1 MHAGALRAL
10 EFDRI
15 VEAVC
20 RYALTPHGLQ
30 RLRSLAPATEA
41 EGVAGALAATAETAR
56 FLADN
61 QIALQA
67 GTDLETI
74 LDSIGVEGRALDAV
88 HLVALSAFL
97 SSVDTTCASIRRA
110 GAATPSLRRIA
121 DATTSFETE
130 IADIRR
136 KIDPSGE
143 VLDDASPELKMVRE
157 RLRKQRTRLRG
168 TLESYLRGKDTSK
181 YLQQQIVT
189 DRNGRY
195 VLVVRSEHR
204 TAIPGIVHGSSGS
217 GASLFLEPLSTVEI
231 NNDIVALE
239 QQEAEEIRRILL
251 NLTNAFRR
259 RAADLTRTVNAA
271 VELDILQARA
281 RFSKLVDGVE
291 PAIAADGRLELRGA
305 RHPLLIAEVRRH
317 LSSGEPDSQLDSPD
331 NGSRATDEH
340 GLTGTGS
347 RATDEHGLTG
357 TGSRATDEHGLTRS
371 GSRATDEHGLTRSGS
386 RATDEHGLTR
396 SGSRATDEHGLTR
409 SGSRATDEHGLT
421 RTGLRAT
428 DERGLT
434 RTASRI
440 ADDGSRSPD
449 PGTASPVPV
458 DVVLIPPVGV
468 LVITGPNTGGKTVA
482 LKTAGL
488 LSLMAQAG
496 LLIPVAG
503 GSQIP
508 VYRSIFADIG
518 DEQSISASLSTF
530 SGHIANVVSMDRALA
545 LPSLVLLDEAGA
557 GTDPVEGGALAMA
570 IIDHFRRR
578 GATVIATTHY
588 DALKSYASTTEG
600 VMAAGFG
607 FDPQTFAPTYRLNY
621 GSPGSSLALEIANR
635 LGLPAAVIDQARAHR
650 TARETQLAEHLAKI
664 ERDMQS
670 LDHERRLAARERQTV
685 AEEAARLQH
694 REQELRNREETF
706 RRKLDERIEERLRDA
721 RREID
726 DVVNGLK
733 TRTDALAAEAERRM
747 APRLVSTGD
756 TGAARADA
764 RAAIE
769 AIGNRLRQS
778 APQASETVQRTTSD
792 RAPAV
797 GDRVLV
803 GAFGLEGVVQ
813 SLHDREADVDV
824 RGKRLRARVDELRVV
839 APAAAVSG
847 QPSRVRVNVDLQPRE
862 GSLTELN
869 VIGAHTDEA
878 VTRVEKFL
886 DEAMLSELKS
896 VRIIHGYGTG
906 QLRRAIGE
914 FLRSHPYVANFAAA
928 PENQGGG
935 GVTVVEFK
943 E

>member
-20 RYALTPHGLQ
+20 RYALTPQGLR
-30 RLRSLAPATEA
+30 RLTALAPGTDPGA
-41 EGVAGALAATAETAR
+41 VADALSATAETVR

-61 QIALQA
+61 QITLQA
-67 GTDLETI
+67 GPDLGMI
-74 LDSIGVEGRALDAV
+74 IDSIGVEGRALEAL
-88 HLVALSAFL
+88 HLVALGAFL
-97 SSVDTTCASIRRA
+97 TSVDATCASIRRA
-110 GAATPSLRRIA
+110 GAVPWLRRIA
-121 DATTSFETE
+121 DAVASFEAE
-130 IADIRR
+130 IGDIRR

-143 VLDDASPELKMVRE
+143 VLDDASPELKMLRD

-189 DRNGRY
+189 ARNGRY

-204 TAIPGIVHGSSGS
+204 AAIPGIVHGSSGS

-239 QQEAEEIRRILL
+239 QQEAEEVRRILL
-251 NLTNAFRR
+251 NLTNTFRR
-259 RAADLTRTVNAA
+259 RGSDLTRTVEAA
-271 VELDILQARA
+271 AAIDVLQARA
-281 RFSKLVDGVE
+281 RFSRLVDGVQ
-291 PAIAADGRLELRGA
+291 PAISVDGRLELRAA
-305 RHPLLIAEVRRH
+305 RHPLLIPDVRRQI
-317 LSSGEPDSQLDSPD
+317 SSEAPGSDTAEPV
-331 NGSRATDEH
+331 SR
-340 GLTGTGS
+340 S
-347 RATDEHGLTG
+347 
-357 TGSRATDEHGLTRS
+357 S
-371 GSRATDEHGLTRSGS
+371 
-386 RATDEHGLTR
+386 
-396 SGSRATDEHGLTR
+396 
-409 SGSRATDEHGLT
+409 
-421 RTGLRAT
+421 
-428 DERGLT
+428 
-434 RTASRI
+434 
-440 ADDGSRSPD
+440 DGSTR
-449 PGTASPVPV
+449 APVPV
-458 DVVLIPPVGV
+458 DIVLIPPISV

-488 LSLMAQAG
+488 LALMAQAG
-496 LLIPVAG
+496 LLIPAAG

-508 VYRSIFADIG
+508 VYRSVFADIG

-530 SGHIANVVSMDRALA
+530 SGHIANIVAMDRAFV

-578 GATVIATTHY
+578 GATVMATTHY

-607 FDPQTFAPTYRLNY
+607 FNPETFAPTYRLNY

-635 LGLPAAVIDQARAHR
+635 LGLPADVIEQARAYR
-650 TARETQLAEHLAKI
+650 TARETQLAEHLAKV
-664 ERDMQS
+664 ERDMQA
-670 LDHERRLAARERQTV
+670 LDHERRLAARERETM
-685 AEEAARLQH
+685 AGEAGKLQQ

-706 RRKLDERIEERLRDA
+706 RRKLEERIEERLRDA

-726 DVVNGLK
+726 EVVNALK

-756 TGAARADA
+756 TGTARAEA

-769 AIGNRLRQS
+769 AIGSRLR
-778 APQASETVQRTTSD
+778 APSPPDAETAERTRPERVPS
-792 RAPAV
+792 V

-813 SLHDREADVDV
+813 SLHDREAEVDV
-824 RGKRLRARVDELRVV
+824 RGKRLRARVDELRVLT
-839 APAAAVSG
+839 PAAAVSA

-869 VIGAHTDEA
+869 VIGSHADEA
-878 VTRVEKFL
+878 VSRVEKF
-886 DEAMLSELKS
+886 
-896 VRIIHGYGTG
+896 
-906 QLRRAIGE
+906 
-914 FLRSHPYVANFAAA
+914 
-928 PENQGGG
+928 
-935 GVTVVEFK
+935 
-943 E
+943 

>member
-15 VEAVC
+15 VEAVR
-20 RYALTPHGLQ
+20 RYALTPQGFG
-30 RLRSLAPATEA
+30 RLTMLAPAEDPST
-41 EGVAGALAATAETAR
+41 VAAALSATAETMR

-67 GTDLETI
+67 SEDLESI
-74 LDSIGVEGRALDAV
+74 VDSVAVEGRALEAL
-88 HLVALSAFL
+88 HLLALSAFL
-97 SSVDTTCASIRRA
+97 TSVDVTCASIRRA
-110 GAATPSLRRIA
+110 GAATPALRRIA
-121 DATTSFETE
+121 DTITSFETE
-130 IADIRR
+130 IADVRR
-136 KIDPSGE
+136 KIDPAGE

-204 TAIPGIVHGSSGS
+204 AAIPGIVHGSSGS

-231 NNDIVALE
+231 NNEIVALE
-239 QQEAEEIRRILL
+239 QQESEEVRRILL
-251 NLTNAFRR
+251 GLTNAFRR
-259 RAADLTRTVNAA
+259 RGADLNHTVDAA
-271 VELDILQARA
+271 AELDVLQARA
-281 RFSKLVDGVE
+281 RFSLLVDGVE
-291 PAIAADGRLELRGA
+291 PAIAADGRLELRAA
-305 RHPLLIAEVRRH
+305 RHPLLVRAVRQH
-317 LSSGEPDSQLDSPD
+317 LSGAATAPQKKLDSSSGDRDSRTIDPGSRPAIFRDSQ
-331 NGSRATDEH
+331 SRPEQGRGTV
-340 GLTGTGS
+340 GTG
-347 RATDEHGLTG
+347 
-357 TGSRATDEHGLTRS
+357 RS
-371 GSRATDEHGLTRSGS
+371 DLVEGQTT
-386 RATDEHGLTR
+386 
-396 SGSRATDEHGLTR
+396 
-409 SGSRATDEHGLT
+409 
-421 RTGLRAT
+421 
-428 DERGLT
+428 
-434 RTASRI
+434 
-440 ADDGSRSPD
+440 D
-449 PGTASPVPV
+449 PGMDQPVPV
-458 DVVLIPPVGV
+458 DIVLIPPVGV

-488 LSLMAQAG
+488 LSLMAQSG
-496 LLIPVAG
+496 LLIPAAG

-508 VYRSIFADIG
+508 VYHSVFADIG

-530 SGHIANVVSMDRALA
+530 SGHIANIVSMDQALA
-545 LPSLVLLDEAGA
+545 LPALVLLDEAGA

-570 IIDHFRRR
+570 MIDHFRRR
-578 GATVIATTHY
+578 GANVIATTHY
-588 DALKSYASTTEG
+588 DSLKSYASTTEG

-635 LGLPAAVIDQARAHR
+635 LGLPADVIEQARAHR

-664 ERDMQS
+664 ERDMQL
-670 LDHERRLAARERQTV
+670 LDHERRLAARERETL
-685 AEEAARLQH
+685 AEEAARLQQ
-694 REQELRNREETF
+694 REQDLRNREETF
-706 RRKLDERIEERLRDA
+706 KRKLDQRIEERLRDA

-726 DVVNGLK
+726 EVVNALK
-733 TRTDALAAEAERRM
+733 TRTEALAAEAERRM

-756 TGAARADA
+756 TGTARAEA

-769 AIGNRLRQS
+769 AIGNRLRGTSPPAQE
-778 APQASETVQRTTSD
+778 AVARTEPE

-813 SLHDREADVDV
+813 ALHDREAEVDV
-824 RGKRLRARVDELRVV
+824 RGKRLRARVDELKFV
-839 APAAAVSG
+839 APAATVSG
-847 QPSRVRVNVDLQPRE
+847 QPSRVRVSVDLQPRE

-869 VIGAHTDEA
+869 VIGAHADEA
-878 VTRVEKFL
+878 IARVEKFL
-886 DEAMLSELKS
+886 DEATLSELKS

-906 QLRRAIGE
+906 QLRRAIAE
-914 FLRSHPYVANFAAA
+914 FLRAHPYVAHFASA